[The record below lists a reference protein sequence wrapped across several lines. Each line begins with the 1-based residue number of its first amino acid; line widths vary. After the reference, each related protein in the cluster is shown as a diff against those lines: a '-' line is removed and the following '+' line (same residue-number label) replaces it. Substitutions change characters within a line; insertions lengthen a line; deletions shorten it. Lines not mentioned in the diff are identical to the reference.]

1 MIFASE
7 LNHPHVI
14 HHLDSI
20 HVNKRQHS
28 SKKFETRIP
37 NKNFCRFVVRSTES
51 FVEHF
56 VEKRIFGKIEE
67 KFDRFE
73 DWHSLSGFFC
83 PDWSC
88 RVEIEKNRQEIFG
101 ESRNLGSVFFVW
113 CALQHKL
120 AKRGLVK
127 KIFYFCT
134 VGGHSKTGPLEI
146 GTEWWPF
153 CSDYQCFG
161 FGMVGTIVIAL
172 THNSKTKPLEIGPSE
187 HKSML
192 VSWQLNA
199 LVVTN
204 LKIPRT

>member
-20 HVNKRQHS
+20 DVNKRQHS
-28 SKKFETRIP
+28 SKKFEARIP

-56 VEKRIFGKIEE
+56 VEQRNFGKIEE
-67 KFDRFE
+67 KLDRFE
-73 DWHSLSGFFC
+73 DGHSLAGFFC

-88 RVEIEKNRQEIFG
+88 CVQIEKNRQEIFC

-120 AKRGLVK
+120 TKRGLVK
-127 KIFYFCT
+127 MKIFYFCT

-146 GTEWWPF
+146 RTKWPPF
-153 CSDYQCFG
+153 CLDYDL
-161 FGMVGTIVIAL
+161 GMVGTIVIAL
-172 THNSKTKPLEIGPSE
+172 TNHSKTKPLEIGPSE
-187 HKSML
+187 CF
-192 VSWQLNA
+192 VF
-199 LVVTN
+199 
-204 LKIPRT
+204 